1 MRSLKL
7 LDNKNGCAIIYSH
20 RIGRPQGGLAHGA
33 WSGDKIGDPIG
44 VPGSQVGRKKSQRV
58 LLAVLVVSPAELS
71 VLRAQFVIGRPWVPQ
86 PAKLVSGARM
96 VQSS

>member
-1 MRSLKL
+1 M
-7 LDNKNGCAIIYSH
+7 LDNKNGCAIITIH

-33 WSGDKIGDPIG
+33 WSGEIEETPLAYL
-44 VPGSQVGRKKSQRV
+44 VQVGRKKSRRV
-58 LLAVLVVSPAELS
+58 MLAVPVFSPARLS
-71 VLRAQFVIGRPWVPQ
+71 ALRAQFVIGRPWVPQ